1 MTRALGLPEGVP
13 LVQVTPGGPAHQA
26 GLRPFA
32 RGSAGGIVAGDV
44 VTAIDDI
51 QVADLDDMLSA
62 LERFQPGDTVT
73 LSLWREGQTR
83 KQAVKLG
90 TTDE

>member
-1 MTRALGLPEGVP
+1 VP

-32 RGSAGGIVAGDV
+32 RGNAGGIVPGDV
-44 VTAIDDI
+44 VTAIDD
-51 QVADLDDMLSA
+51 QTVKDLDGMLSA
-62 LERFQPGDTVT
+62 LERYQPGDTVT
-73 LSLWREGQTR
+73 LSLWRDGQAR

-90 TTDE
+90 TSSDE